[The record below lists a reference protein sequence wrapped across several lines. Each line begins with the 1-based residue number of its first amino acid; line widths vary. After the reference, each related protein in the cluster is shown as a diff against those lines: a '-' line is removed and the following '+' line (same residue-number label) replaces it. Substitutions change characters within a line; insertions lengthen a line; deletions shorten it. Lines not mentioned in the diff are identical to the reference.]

1 MKLSENAAFITT
13 AMRASEMAMRT
24 HQREKI
30 EALGNAIVNSQLKG
44 APEETIQQIYWND
57 VDDSTS

>member
-1 MKLSENAAFITT
+1 
-13 AMRASEMAMRT
+13 MRASEMAMRT

-44 APEETIQQIYWND
+44 APEETIQQIFWND